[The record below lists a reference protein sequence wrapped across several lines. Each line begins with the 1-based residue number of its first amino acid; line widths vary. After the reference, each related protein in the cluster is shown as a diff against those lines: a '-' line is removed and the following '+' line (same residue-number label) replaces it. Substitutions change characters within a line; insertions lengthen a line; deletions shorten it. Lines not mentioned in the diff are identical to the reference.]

1 MIQFFAKLPILKRLI
16 PSIGTRVLKLFKKNR
31 GYFKIGE
38 INFYLDFLDPIDRQI
53 IIHKKYENDQVMFLE
68 KLMKKNLF
76 DYFLDVGSNSGYY
89 SFYFANKFKNLK
101 IRAFEPNFDAFNKFK
116 KTLNKNLFKN
126 IEVFNFGLSD
136 QEKKAKMYSL
146 VTHDYTH
153 SNSTISKNLNDA
165 DIKNYNIFEAL
176 LKPGDNQFNF
186 SKKKLL
192 IKIDVEGHEINT
204 LKGLI
209 KNLLQNKCLVL
220 VEISKEK
227 FSEVN
232 DFLIKNSFKQIFKS
246 KYRSDYVYTNFQIL

>member
-76 DYFLDVGSNSGYY
+76 DYFLDVGANSGYY
-89 SFYFANKFKNLK
+89 SFLFANKFENLK
-101 IRAFEPNFDAFNKFK
+101 VKAFEPNLDAFNKFK
-116 KTLNKNLFKN
+116 KTLNKNSIQN
-126 IEVFNFGLSD
+126 IEAFNFGLSD
-136 QEKKAKMYSL
+136 QEKKAKISSMIS
-146 VTHDYTH
+146 HDYIH
-153 SNSTISKNLNDA
+153 SNSTIIENLNHEGSKNTK
-165 DIKNYNIFEAL
+165 ISEVS
-176 LKPGDNQFNF
+176 LKVGDNLFNF
-186 SKKKLL
+186 SRKKLVL
-192 IKIDVEGHEINT
+192 KIDVEGHEIHT

-209 KNLLQNKCLVL
+209 KNLFENKCLIL
-220 VEISKEK
+220 IEIHNDK

-232 DFLIKNSFKQIFKS
+232 EFLIKNSFKQIFKS
-246 KYRSDYVYTNFQIL
+246 KYRSDYVYTNF